1 MKSTLFVFALFLLSS
16 FFVFALFFWSSLS
29 MADETL
35 DKAVGICQAE
45 AQYYGLS
52 TGQAEKIV
60 FPNEFNLRGTP
71 SAYFIEYSDDL
82 KAGVYWKSGKK
93 EALEVS
99 CQINKKPLSASYVK
113 INGNEITT
121 VASVLNNA
129 EYLMKQVDELEIMA
143 ENLKEKLLISAAPTS
158 AGPPKTAAPVDSI
171 LASVSGKLTQDQV
184 NYLEGVV
191 DQGLLKLKAED
202 NYAYVDP
209 DFWSQMHYDFK
220 QTFSAACALYFA
232 MKRNNDLVYV
242 TMYDLYSG
250 KQLAKFTEYWGFE
263 AY

>member
-1 MKSTLFVFALFLLSS
+1 
-16 FFVFALFFWSSLS
+16 

-60 FPNEFNLRGTP
+60 FPNEFNLKDTP

-82 KAGVYWKSGKK
+82 KAGVYWKSGKIQ
-93 EALEVS
+93 AIEVS
-99 CQINKKPLSASYVK
+99 CQINKKPLTASNVK
-113 INGNEITT
+113 INGNQITT

-158 AGPPKTAAPVDSI
+158 AGPPKTAAPVNI
-171 LASVSGKLTQDQV
+171 KLASVSGKLTQEQI

-191 DQGLLKLKAED
+191 DQGLLKFEAED
-202 NYAYVDP
+202 NHAYVDS
-209 DFWSQMHYDFK
+209 DFWSQMQYDFK
-220 QTFSAACALYFA
+220 QNFTAACAMYFA
-232 MKRNNDLVYV
+232 MKRKNDLVYV

-250 KQLAKFTEYWGFE
+250 KELAKFTEYWGFE

>member
-1 MKSTLFVFALFLLSS
+1 MKSMLFVFTLFLLPS
-16 FFVFALFFWSSLS
+16 FS

-45 AQYYGLS
+45 TQYYGLS
-52 TGQAEKIV
+52 TGQAERLV
-60 FPNEFNLRGTP
+60 FPNDFNLRDTP

-82 KAGVYWKSGKK
+82 KAGVYWKSDKNKK
-93 EALEVS
+93 EAIDVS
-99 CQINKKPLSASYVK
+99 CQINKKPLTASYVK
-113 INGNEITT
+113 INGNQITT
-121 VASVLNNA
+121 VASVLIK
-129 EYLMKQVDELEIMA
+129 EEHLMKQVDELEIMA

-158 AGPPKTAAPVDSI
+158 AGPPKTAAPVDSK
-171 LASVSGKLTQDQV
+171 LASVSGKLTQEQV

-202 NYAYVDP
+202 NHAYVDS
-209 DFWSQMHYDFK
+209 DFWSQMQYDFK
-220 QTFSAACALYFA
+220 QTFTAACAMYFA
-232 MKRNNDLVYV
+232 MNRNNDLVYV

-263 AY
+263 AL